1 MSQARTGKGKR
12 ATIRFS
18 KSSNALAEELPM
30 RIGDHRIQWAAM
42 RQAEVI
48 LDNAVPGTS
57 AVEWRNCIYALAEA
71 LFQSIHMQMSVAK
84 YKAIAVERGATLDS
98 LDTPL
103 NNRLWMDTRFEEIR
117 KMSNEADR
125 LAALNQI
132 INWNSPGPGEFYRM
146 SP

>member
-1 MSQARTGKGKR
+1 VPQFA
-12 ATIRFS
+12 FS

-57 AVEWRNCIYALAEA
+57 AVEWRNRIYALAEG
-71 LFQSIHMQMSVAK
+71 LFQSIHMQLSVAK

-103 NNRLWMDTRFEEIR
+103 NNRSGWRRGSRRFARCRTRR
-117 KMSNEADR
+117 TAWPR
-125 LAALNQI
+125 
-132 INWNSPGPGEFYRM
+132 
-146 SP
+146 